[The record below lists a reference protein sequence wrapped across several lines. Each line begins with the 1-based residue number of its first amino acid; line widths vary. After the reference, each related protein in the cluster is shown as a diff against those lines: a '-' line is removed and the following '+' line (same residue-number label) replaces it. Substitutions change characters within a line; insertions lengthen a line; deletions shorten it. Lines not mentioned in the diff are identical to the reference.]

1 VREDLKMAVIVRLKN
16 EMPPCIVPPYSL
28 DENSKVSEVLEAA
41 CTFYKRKLD
50 NSKLIDFESGEE
62 LSDTNKTL
70 REYGLG
76 HWSFLEL
83 QPTEAEEYKRV
94 TFG

>member
-1 VREDLKMAVIVRLKN
+1 MEEDVIMAVIVRLKN
-16 EMPPCIVPPYSL
+16 EMPPCVVPPYSL

-41 CTFYKRKLD
+41 CTFYKRKID
-50 NSKLIDFESGEE
+50 NSKLIDFESGQE

-76 HWSFLEL
+76 HWSLLEL
-83 QPTEAEEYKRV
+83 QPTEEDVYRRV